1 MQFVTRLLTW
11 HYVTLVQQGS
21 LELYKEL
28 LDNSADHDQPIGSNS
43 DVDQDDDIIDDQDNV
58 VDHEDDDGQDDDHND
73 DDQDSVDHK
82 VDEDQDDSDEGQD
95 KVKVV
100 RSKAKQNRKRK
111 AFRKFTSKHKSKKIR
126 IQ

>member
-11 HYVTLVQQGS
+11 HYITLVQQGS

-28 LDNSADHDQPIGSNS
+28 LDSSADPIASDS
-43 DVDQDDDIIDDQDNV
+43 DVDQDQGDDIIDDQDNV

-82 VDEDQDDSDEGQD
+82 VDEDKDDSDEGQD

-111 AFRKFTSKHKSKKIR
+111 AFLKFTSKHKSKKIR